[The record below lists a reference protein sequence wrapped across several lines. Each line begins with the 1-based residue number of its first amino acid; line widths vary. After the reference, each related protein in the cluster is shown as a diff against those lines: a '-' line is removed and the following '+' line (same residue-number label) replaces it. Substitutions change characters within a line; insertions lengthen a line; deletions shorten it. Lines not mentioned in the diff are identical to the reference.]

1 MKKYPLGIQEEK
13 RDSERKWREH
23 PEVEQARQLNN
34 IANELARANEGI
46 ESMKSIAEFMIKL
59 FEKALEEK
67 D

>member
-1 MKKYPLGIQEEK
+1 MKKYVLGITHEAV
-13 RDSERKWREH
+13 DSRSKWREN

-59 FEKALEEK
+59 FEKAMEEK
-67 D
+67 